1 MAEENTGV
9 SVPELG
15 KTVEERPKWDNKV
28 QYLLTCIG
36 FAVGLGNVWR
46 FPYLCQTYGGDPL
59 PWMDC
64 PLNQNKTGYIEECAK
79 STPVNY
85 FWYRET
91 LNVTPNITDSGCTV
105 GEVTT
110 AKINE
115 ATFPIDYDE
124 TQFSLC
130 LASNTVKDNLALLTG
145 KVLVENYQ
153 TILLQ
158 KLKEAFNNNIPEDQL
173 QLLGATS
180 RVASVSDINS
190 WTIAT
195 IDTLSALMKSEDG
208 RWDADKSAAII
219 TKYLGAGKTLDAVAL
234 KAIGGEN
241 LCSLSV
247 SQLKNITAPNLRDAG
262 ALDISSCTPEKKKE
276 LYNTASAALISQRSD
291 VLTYYNLI
299 KPYLGEFH
307 CSSL

>member
-1 MAEENTGV
+1 MTVINNTDV
-9 SVPELG
+9 RTAMLNRTFATLSPAFPTFNSTVWEDWFQVKLVLLLPSINTDTLETIPNNISCDSYQAILSPSVLQGFSSSAMQNIPNNNIVNIVKACRG
-15 KTVEERPKWDNKV
+15 KKV
-28 QYLLTCIG
+28 
-36 FAVGLGNVWR
+36 
-46 FPYLCQTYGGDPL
+46 P
-59 PWMDC
+59 
-64 PLNQNKTGYIEECAK
+64 
-79 STPVNY
+79 
-85 FWYRET
+85 
-91 LNVTPNITDSGCTV
+91 
-105 GEVTT
+105 
-110 AKINE
+110 
-115 ATFPIDYDE
+115 
-124 TQFSLC
+124 
-130 LASNTVKDNLALLTG
+130 
-145 KVLVENYQ
+145 LVEDQ
-153 TILLQ
+153 
-158 KLKEAFNNNIPEDQL
+158 AFNNNIPEDQL